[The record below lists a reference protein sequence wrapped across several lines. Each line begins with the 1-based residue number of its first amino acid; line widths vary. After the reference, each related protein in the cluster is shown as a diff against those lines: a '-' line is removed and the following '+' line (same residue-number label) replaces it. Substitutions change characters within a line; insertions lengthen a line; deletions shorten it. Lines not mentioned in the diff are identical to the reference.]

1 MDSRSMAEQRIA
13 ADVRRQIEATGQ
25 YNPRE
30 GDLEYH
36 GADCAYFTRCAI
48 AAMAASNC
56 SSTTMT
62 LLRDLRNDLIE
73 KITNAE
79 IKACAAD
86 LAADIDEE
94 RAARLERLSDIARYG
109 VAYGVAV

>member
-1 MDSRSMAEQRIA
+1 MDSRSMAEQQIA
-13 ADVRRQIEATGQ
+13 ADVRQQIEATGQ

-48 AAMAASNC
+48 AAMAASSC

-62 LLRDLRNDLIE
+62 LLRDLRSDLIE
-73 KITNAE
+73 QITRAE
-79 IKACAAD
+79 INARADD
-86 LAADIDEE
+86 LAAKIDEE
-94 RAARLERLSDIARYG
+94 HAEQLARLADIARYG
-109 VAYGVAV
+109 VAA